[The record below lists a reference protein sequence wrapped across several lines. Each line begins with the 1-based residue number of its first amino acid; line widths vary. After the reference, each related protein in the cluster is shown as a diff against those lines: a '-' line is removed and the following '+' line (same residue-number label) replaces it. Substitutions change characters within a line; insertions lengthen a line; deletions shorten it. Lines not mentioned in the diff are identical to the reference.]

1 MNGTSPVAVI
11 FAREISDSLTSLV
24 KKMDA
29 AAVENKSC
37 RMGSFVVFCSDDE
50 SLKSKLE
57 DLAKKEKLQK
67 VVLTIDNPSGPSAY
81 KIAKDAD
88 VTVVLYSR
96 HEVKANYAFRKGEFK
111 EKDVDKIVG
120 ALPKI
125 LPEK

>member
-11 FAREISDSLTSLV
+11 FAREISDPLTSLV

-29 AAVENKSC
+29 AAVKNKSC

-50 SLKSKLE
+50 GLKSKLE
-57 DLAKKEKLQK
+57 DLAKKEKLEK

-88 VTVVLYSR
+88 VTVLLYSR
-96 HEVKANYAFRKGEFK
+96 HEVKGNYAFRKGELK
-111 EKDVDKIVG
+111 DKDVEKIVG
-120 ALPKI
+120 DLSKI